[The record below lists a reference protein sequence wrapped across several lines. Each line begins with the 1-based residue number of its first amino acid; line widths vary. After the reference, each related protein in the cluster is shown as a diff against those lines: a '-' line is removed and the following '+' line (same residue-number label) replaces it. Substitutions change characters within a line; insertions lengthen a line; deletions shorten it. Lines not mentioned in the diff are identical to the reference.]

1 MPYKNGKTLGRS
13 MMTNQRD
20 YNEALLRLQMLL
32 MSTEDKDTKLDLQ
45 IIIDILERTK
55 DGTHN

>member
-1 MPYKNGKTLGRS
+1 
-13 MMTNQRD
+13 MTNQRD